1 MTLYS
6 QTVVCFVSLVI
17 FTAHA
22 SANTRKT
29 KAPARPAAQPF
40 TSFRRIDSHLTTM
53 DRDLKDLDA
62 RVNEMNSLHAR
73 VQRQRALTNFR
84 RSATLRSLRSSS
96 VSLLAITQ
104 ALEVH
109 YGKRR
114 QQYGV
119 RLFSS
124 LHLEALHM
132 IRSETRMDKANTVMG
147 VKSARRRFATDML
160 SFILKF
166 QAISGGYGALECGP
180 GQWACCQPKS
190 VGQLGV
196 RSLQGCTWGCT
207 ASIHNCRSG
216 CLGPRTP
223 KNARV
228 AANAARQNSQ
238 AR

>member
-6 QTVVCFVSLVI
+6 HAVVCFVSLVI
-17 FTAHA
+17 FTAHV
-22 SANTRKT
+22 SANARKT
-29 KAPARPAAQPF
+29 RAPARPAAQPF
-40 TSFRRIDSHLTTM
+40 TNFRRIDSHLTTM

-62 RVNEMNSLHAR
+62 RVNQMNGLHAR
-73 VQRQRALTNFR
+73 VQRQRALTSFR

-96 VSLLAITQ
+96 ISLLAITQ

-109 YGKRR
+109 YGKQR
-114 QQYGV
+114 QYYGV

-124 LHLEALHM
+124 LHLQAMRM
-132 IRSETRMDKANTVMG
+132 IRSETRMDTANSVMG
-147 VKSARRRFATDML
+147 VKSARRRFAADML

-190 VGQLGV
+190 DRHLGV
-196 RSLQGCTWGCT
+196 SSIQGCTWVC
-207 ASIHNCRSG
+207 AKSIHTCRSG

-228 AANAARQNSQ
+228 VANAARQNSQ